1 MLWFRK
7 GPFKRAGLTGVSNV
21 EKNYTVQVVDRFV
34 VAYSS
39 EDRRYEMSVE
49 PGLDLILY
57 PDSIKLVDRG
67 GSKSEIDPA
76 KRAEISEN
84 IQDALKAMNIKFTA
98 YSGV

>member
-1 MLWFRK
+1 MLWFGK
-7 GPFKRAGLTGVSNV
+7 GPFKRAGLTVVSNV

-39 EDRRYEMSVE
+39 EDNRYEMSVE
-49 PGLDLILY
+49 PGLDLIIY
-57 PDSIKLVDRG
+57 PDSIRHVDRN
-67 GSKSEIDPA
+67 GSKSEIDPT
-76 KRAEISEN
+76 KRTEISEN